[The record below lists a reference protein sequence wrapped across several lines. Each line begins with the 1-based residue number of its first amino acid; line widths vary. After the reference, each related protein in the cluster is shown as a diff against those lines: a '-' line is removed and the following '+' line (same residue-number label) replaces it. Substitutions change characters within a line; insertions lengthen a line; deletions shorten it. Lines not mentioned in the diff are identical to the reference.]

1 MAEKLK
7 WLDEI
12 SILSLTLQVITKY
25 KDKFIGEVFFYNPK
39 TNILILSK
47 LSLLTDFNIYEEQKL
62 IGSKKF
68 NFIYLNANYLQEIR
82 IIKIKNINV
91 CNFYNFIL

>member
-1 MAEKLK
+1 MAEKLN